1 MELRPHTFLGLTQS
15 LCPECL
21 EVVPAKIVVR
31 DNRVYF
37 LKKCPTHGARED
49 CVCSDAVHFARLE
62 YAVPGKVPPV
72 FGTEAKEGC
81 PKDCGLCEE
90 HEQHTCIGLIE
101 ITSSC
106 NLRCPM
112 CYAGSGPGGTHLSY
126 EDVCCAID
134 RLVEVEGGAEV
145 VQLSGGEPTIHP
157 DFERIL
163 DYACAQR
170 IDLVMINSNG
180 VRFATDPAL
189 VEAVAKHK
197 KRLEIYLQFDSF
209 EDAAQEALRGATL
222 VDTKLEA
229 VEALGRAGVRVI
241 LVCTLQPGLNDHEMG
256 KIVEY
261 GAARP
266 WVTGVSFQ
274 PATYSGR
281 HVLPE
286 VLEKR
291 ITFPDVVRGI
301 AAQSHGMFRE
311 SDFIPL
317 PCAHPNCHT
326 LTYAYRTGGQVLP
339 LTRFIDPRA
348 HIDLLANGI
357 TYTRPRARQ
366 LVEEYLTKIGCV
378 DAEGKCDSVE
388 TFLAQQAKAGNTL
401 DLAGPAAEFFRRALA
416 EELGP
421 EQVFRITITS
431 FLDAYNFDVRRVMKC
446 CIHHVL
452 PSGHVIP
459 FCAYNVLYRDGHL
472 PLPALAR
479 PPAHA
484 ASKHAASAQNATH
497 DGTLVPLRVRA
508 AAPDAEE

>member
-37 LKKCPTHGARED
+37 LKKCPVHGARED
-49 CVCSDAVHFARLE
+49 YVCSDASHYDRLE

-72 FGTEAKEGC
+72 FGTDAKEGC

-112 CYAGSGPGGTHLSY
+112 CYASSGPGGTHLSF
-126 EDVCCAID
+126 EEVTRSID

-180 VRFATDPAL
+180 IRFATDPEL
-189 VEAVAKHK
+189 VAAVAKHK
-197 KRLEIYLQFDSF
+197 KRLEVYLQFDSF

-222 VDTKLEA
+222 VDKKLEA
-229 VEALGRAGVRVI
+229 VEALGRAGIRVI
-241 LVCTLQPGLNDHEMG
+241 LVCTLQPGLNDHEIG
-256 KIVEY
+256 KIVRY
-261 GAARP
+261 GAERP

-291 ITFPDVVRGI
+291 ITFPDVVRAI
-301 AAQSHGMFRE
+301 AAQTEGMFRE

-326 LTYAYRTGGQVLP
+326 LTYAFRTGGEVLP

-366 LVEEYLTKIGCV
+366 IVEEYLTKIGCV
-378 DAEGKCDSVE
+378 DGDGKCDSVE
-388 TFLAQQAKAGNTL
+388 TFLAQQAKAPGTAGALNL
-401 DLAGPAAEFFRRALA
+401 SGPAADFFRRALA

-421 EQVFRITITS
+421 EHVFRITITS

-472 PLPALAR
+472 PLPKLAR
-479 PPAHA
+479 PSAQAPAHD
-484 ASKHAASAQNATH
+484 ASDRA
-497 DGTLVPLRVRA
+497 LVPLRVRA
-508 AAPDAEE
+508 AVTAPDAEE